1 MASGSGC
8 WAIRGMGCWGG
19 RGYFCAGISALL
31 YSNDHNIYFLCIKS
45 NYVKTLLNVN
55 QKIKL
60 NDHKENE
67 KNN

>member
-1 MASGSGC
+1 ML
-8 WAIRGMGCWGG
+8 G
-19 RGYFCAGISALL
+19 RERVFCAGISALL

-67 KNN
+67 NNRHLL